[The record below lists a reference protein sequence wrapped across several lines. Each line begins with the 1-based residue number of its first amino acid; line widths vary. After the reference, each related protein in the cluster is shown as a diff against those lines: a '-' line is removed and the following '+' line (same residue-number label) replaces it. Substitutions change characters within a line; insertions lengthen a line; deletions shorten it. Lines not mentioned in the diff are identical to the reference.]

1 MKKKINKRKIYF
13 CKLNIQIKN
22 NPINLTKII
31 IKLLSQKI
39 LIRIL
44 FVKKKKKKKKKI
56 NIVNLFIHSFFF
68 IKRYIKFRI

>member
-44 FVKKKKKKKKKI
+44 FVKKKKKKI
-56 NIVNLFIHSFFF
+56 NIVNLFSHSFFF

>member
-44 FVKKKKKKKKKI
+44 FVKKKKKKI
-56 NIVNLFIHSFFF
+56 NIFNLFIHSFFF